1 MSDQHVRLRAE
12 TDDRRDEDRVG
23 AARRRAGDARR
34 RADAAR
40 QAAGEATTEYARAA
54 HLRAAE
60 LQTWI
65 AEGHEDFVRS
75 RGSPAGRGRVGR

>member
-1 MSDQHVRLRAE
+1 MANQHAQMRAE
-12 TDDRRDEDRVG
+12 TDDRRDDDRVG
-23 AARRRAGDARR
+23 TARRRADDARE

-40 QAAGEATTEYARAA
+40 QAAGKATTEYARAA

-75 RGSPAGRGRVGR
+75 RGSAAARGDED